1 MFKWVLL
8 LCAVAGFILRGY
20 EDSINQAVYEKRHRD
35 LERED
40 YEFNEWLLY
49 EADDDEW

>member
-8 LCAVAGFILRGY
+8 LCAVVGFILRGY
-20 EDSINQAVYEKRHRD
+20 EDSINQAVYEKRHR
-35 LERED
+35 ECED
-40 YEFNEWLLY
+40 REFNEWLLY